1 MKDLRAK
8 IITLLGDYSRMHLL
22 DGHVVRSNTYS
33 QAMQELMRLK
43 AVFSLQDLEKVP
55 GLGRGVLTKLKKLM
69 EHGSD
74 GEIRAWKAR
83 NKSRLAFVER
93 AMLIPGLTVPGVL
106 RKYDREGVRNMTQ
119 LRRHLTPP
127 QAESLRY
134 LKDLARPIG
143 RSEVEEHV
151 NVIGQV
157 LRSIDGSVRM
167 WETGGYRRAMPFV
180 PAVEVLVTSQNHAI
194 LDDAVARLR
203 SSGYAVHAMSI
214 GPRGRS
220 LICRLDDKRNA
231 HYHRRIDITFAN
243 EQEVPF
249 ALLHLTGPPSFVTKL
264 QRLAAAR
271 KMRLTER
278 GLFDAASRRR
288 IDSDALR
295 SERGIFEFFGIP
307 YLEPHQRASFKEA

>member
-1 MKDLRAK
+1 MKDLRGK

-22 DGHVVRSNTYS
+22 DGNVVRSQTFS
-33 QAMQELMRLK
+33 EAMQELMRLK

-69 EHGSD
+69 ENGSD

-83 NKSRLAFVER
+83 NKKRLAFVER
-93 AMLIPGLTVPGVL
+93 AMLLPGMTVPWVL

-119 LRRHLTPP
+119 LRRHLSPA
-127 QAESLRY
+127 QLACLRY

-143 RSEVEEHV
+143 RSEVEDHV
-151 NVIGQV
+151 NVLDQV
-157 LRSIDGSVRM
+157 VRSIDGSARM

-194 LDDAVARLR
+194 LEDATARLR
-203 SSGYAVHAMSI
+203 SSGYTVHVLPL
-214 GPRGRS
+214 GPRRRS
-220 LICRLDDKRNA
+220 LICKLKDSP
-231 HYHRRIDITFAN
+231 HRRIDLTFAN

-264 QRLAAAR
+264 QRIASGRGL
-271 KMRLTER
+271 RLTER
-278 GLFDAASRRR
+278 GLFDGATRRR
-288 IDSDALR
+288 IESAALR

-307 YLEPHQRASFKEA
+307 YLEPNERASFKGPS

>member
-22 DGHVVRSNTYS
+22 DGNVVRSHTYS

-55 GLGRGVLTKLKKLM
+55 GLGRGVITKLRKMM

-93 AMLIPGLTVPGVL
+93 AMLIPGMTVPGVL

-127 QAESLRY
+127 QAQSLRY

-143 RSEVEEHV
+143 RSEVEEHI

-157 LRSIDGSVRM
+157 LRSIDGSARM
-167 WETGGYRRAMPFV
+167 WEAGGYRRAMPFV
-180 PAVEVLVTSQNHAI
+180 PAVEVLVTSQNHSI
-194 LDDAVARLR
+194 LNDAVARLR
-203 SSGYAVHAMSI
+203 SSGYAVHAMSL
-214 GPRGRS
+214 GPRSRS
-220 LICRLDDKRNA
+220 LICKLEDK
-231 HYHRRIDITFAN
+231 HRRIDLAFAN
-243 EQEVPF
+243 EQEAPF
-249 ALLHLTGPPSFVTKL
+249 ALLHLTGPPSFITKL

-271 KMRLTER
+271 GMRLTDR
-278 GLFDAASRRR
+278 GIFDAASRRR
-288 IDSDALR
+288 IESAAMR